1 MDIDRDKQLKIIEET
16 TQRLHSTENK
26 RMLLRFQRG
35 VVDLENNRFEILQN
49 SEFVEKFGE
58 YLYTLYQK
66 DPGKNILKILEKIGF
81 CACSGDKNLRER
93 AVFILSIFIEKISQ
107 EENNP
112 EFLEVVSRLL
122 VNWLQIETEY
132 FSGFPFIC
140 LQLQTMLQKMLQIGL
155 WYQTENLIIIL
166 SQIQKGIIQK
176 NNLIRQTISKVH
188 SCLAEEAFLKNLV
201 DVYLDKKED
210 RRDIAQCLLLHFG
223 SKAAAVLVQY
233 LIDCK
238 DRDKRFSLIEF
249 IPTTGKVV
257 LPVCDF
263 CLKQNPPWYVVRNLI
278 IIISRMEDP
287 KLYEMVR
294 PYLTHKD
301 IRVQLQILH
310 CITKLRGP
318 QMRDRLLE
326 ALIYINDELKQQ
338 VVVQLGNMGGKDV
351 GKALCTLLENR
362 GNFARHV
369 QDELILTICAKIKFE
384 PSERAIKV
392 VKELLAERIK
402 RFNEGDLI
410 LQAARDALVSM
421 ELKNTGRLATGSHQS
436 LSPTAPSD
444 SEAIRIP
451 IATEE
456 EFNSLIKG
464 EAPGTQEDLETPPA
478 PSTAS
483 DLEESLANTGRS
495 NPPSKEDIIQ
505 EAKRNL
511 TDPHSAIHFTLWQN
525 LYEEMTTDEFTIF
538 YTTLKLKTYQPNELI
553 IARGDLQAPLF
564 LLNSGTVNLVRNQRG
579 EEVTLSPI
587 GPGDLIGSDI
597 FLTGEAWNLS
607 LYAKDVVSAHVFDL
621 EHLLKMQTNFPNLAE
636 KIFTFCSRY
645 DVLQNLLRVLDTPA
659 TAGTDSTHIKMKDK
673 SDKSANYITQQGTI
687 LRQVKGGL
695 CFSLPIRN
703 HEKIKIPLENKLNL
717 SVKLSSGVVDSL
729 PATVVGTSQ
738 SVTKPAKSVVFS
750 RFLSPL
756 TNSQYV
762 CKNIEFL

>member
-1 MDIDRDKQLKIIEET
+1 
-16 TQRLHSTENK
+16 
-26 RMLLRFQRG
+26 MLLRFQRG

-49 SEFVEKFGE
+49 SEFVDKLGE

-66 DPGKNILKILEKIGF
+66 DPEENIFKILEKIGF
-81 CACSGDKNLRER
+81 CACSGDKKLRER
-93 AVFILSIFIEKISQ
+93 AIFILSIFIEKISQ

-140 LQLQTMLQKMLQIGL
+140 LQLQTMLQKMLQMGL

-238 DRDKRFSLIEF
+238 DREKRFSLIEF
-249 IPTTGKVV
+249 IPTIGNVV

-263 CLKQNPPWYVVRNLI
+263 CLKQNPPWYVIRNLI

-287 KLYEMVR
+287 RLYEMVR

-362 GNFARHV
+362 GNFALHV

-392 VKELLAERIK
+392 VKELLAERME

-421 ELKNTGRLATGSHQS
+421 ELKNTGKLATGSRPS
-436 LSPTAPSD
+436 LSPAAPFD
-444 SEAIRIP
+444 SEAFRVP

-456 EFNSLIKG
+456 EFDSLIKG
-464 EAPGTQEDLETPPA
+464 EVPATQEALETPQTPLTI
-478 PSTAS
+478 ST
-483 DLEESLANTGRS
+483 LEKSLTDADRS
-495 NPPSKEDIIQ
+495 KPPSKEDLIQ
-505 EAKRNL
+505 EAKKNL
-511 TDPHSAIHFTLWQN
+511 TDPNSALHFSLWAK
-525 LYEEMTTDEFTIF
+525 LYEVMTTDEFTIF
-538 YTTLKLKTYQPNELI
+538 FTTLKLKTYQPNELL

-564 LLNSGTVNLVRNQRG
+564 LLNSGTVNLVRNLRG
-579 EEVTLSPI
+579 EEVNLSPI

-597 FLTGEAWNLS
+597 FLTGETWNLS
-607 LYAKDVVSAHVFDL
+607 LYAKNIVSAHVFNL
-621 EHLLKMQTNFPNLAE
+621 EHLLKIQVNFPNLAE

-645 DVLQNLLRVLDTPA
+645 DVLQNMLRVLDTPLLLLGLISR
-659 TAGTDSTHIKMKDK
+659 TSKGRM
-673 SDKSANYITQQGTI
+673 NLRNQRMIT
-687 LRQVKGGL
+687 
-695 CFSLPIRN
+695 
-703 HEKIKIPLENKLNL
+703 L
-717 SVKLSSGVVDSL
+717 S
-729 PATVVGTSQ
+729 
-738 SVTKPAKSVVFS
+738 
-750 RFLSPL
+750 RE
-756 TNSQYV
+756 QY
-762 CKNIEFL
+762 